1 MNQDVPWHTGRRG
14 IGLEGWGA
22 RLYGWWVDNM
32 MNTHVVPCP
41 ACQTPLNVPPSA
53 SGRRARC
60 PACGDRF
67 IIPTRTD
74 LLDDT
79 VSGWID
85 QDVSDVI
92 DDRDRAADENH
103 ASQVRP
109 AIKGEADPKPTEPAA
124 GETIVGVPFDSQG
137 IGQTEKE
144 AAEPRPKPRPII
156 KQARRAFPDDDESSK
171 YPKNL
176 RTDPKSP
183 HLVVLK
189 CGSAGVRFAFDSKW
203 LSHEGFRTS
212 MPTRCAYSGAADRT
226 KLIARPMVFSDRA
239 RGVKT
244 SAADISSVHDVRSLG
259 DAGPRK
265 IMQMMGTME
274 GMPSPFLY
282 PLPYYISTRYANKTI
297 HCMTRDR
304 PSGGITAE
312 VVIPDA
318 VCALEWLSRV
328 NGVCGEEYEMLERDT
343 SLLHGDL
350 FQELSEV
357 CRGRIQSWCK
367 LRPREVFQVYLN
379 DADFGRLDEGLA
391 GVIVTDQRVVYCKYH
406 HRGQVRLDEED
417 ARIIAKP
424 GGRFYS
430 LTLQVGE
437 QRSRMCKLLKADVP
451 KLESSISKD
460 AVIEVLVM
468 Q

>member
-1 MNQDVPWHTGRRG
+1 
-14 IGLEGWGA
+14 
-22 RLYGWWVDNM
+22 M

-74 LLDDT
+74 LMDDT
-79 VSGWID
+79 VSGWIE
-85 QDVSDVI
+85 QDVGDVYE
-92 DDRDRAADENH
+92 DRDRVADANH
-103 ASQVRP
+103 ASQVMP
-109 AIKGEADPKPTEPAA
+109 ALTEEPKPDEAEQPA
-124 GETIVGVPFDSQG
+124 GETIVGVPFDHQ
-137 IGQTEKE
+137 
-144 AAEPRPKPRPII
+144 AAEPEKKEAPAPRPRPRPV
-156 KQARRAFPDDDESSK
+156 AAPTRRPSQDDEESSK
-171 YPKNL
+171 YPRNL

-203 LSHEGFRTS
+203 LSHEGFRAS
-212 MPTRCAYSGAADRT
+212 MPTRCAYSGVADRT
-226 KLIARPMVFSDRA
+226 KLIARPMVFADRS
-239 RGVKT
+239 RGEKT
-244 SAADISSVHDVRSLG
+244 NPADISANHDIRSLA
-259 DAGPRK
+259 DSGPRK
-265 IMQMMGTME
+265 IMQMMGTIE

-282 PLPYYISTRYANKTI
+282 PMPYYISTRYANKTI

-328 NGVCGEEYEMLERDT
+328 NGVCGPEYEMLEKDT
-343 SLLHGDL
+343 SLLHGDR

-367 LRPREVFQVYLN
+367 LRPQEVFQEYLN

-391 GVIVTDQRVVYCKYH
+391 GIIVTDQRIVYCKYH
-406 HRGQVRLDEED
+406 HRGQVRLDEEG
-417 ARIIAKP
+417 AKVVAKP

-430 LTLQVGE
+430 LTLHNGE
-437 QRSRMCKLLKADVP
+437 NRSKMCKILKNDVP
-451 KLESSISKD
+451 KLQAAISKD
-460 AVIEVLVM
+460 AGIEIVVIKE
-468 Q
+468 

>member
-1 MNQDVPWHTGRRG
+1 
-14 IGLEGWGA
+14 
-22 RLYGWWVDNM
+22 M

-74 LLDDT
+74 LMDDT
-79 VSGWID
+79 VSGWIE
-85 QDVSDVI
+85 QDVEDVYE
-92 DDRDRAADENH
+92 DRDRVADANQ
-103 ASQVRP
+103 ASRVMP
-109 AIKGEADPKPTEPAA
+109 ALKEEPKEPEAQEPEPAS
-124 GETIVGVPFDSQG
+124 GETIVGVPFDQ
-137 IGQTEKE
+137 QMAEQAKRE
-144 AAEPRPKPRPII
+144 ASAPRPRPRPTVP
-156 KQARRAFPDDDESSK
+156 QSRRSTDGDDDSSK
-171 YPKNL
+171 YPRNL

-189 CGSAGVRFAFDSKW
+189 CGSAGVRFAFDAKW
-203 LSHEGFRTS
+203 LSHEGFRSS

-226 KLIARPMVFSDRA
+226 KLIARPMVFADRA
-239 RGVKT
+239 RGTKT
-244 SAADISSVHDVRSLG
+244 TAAEISSNHDIQSLA

-265 IMQMMGTME
+265 LMQMMGTIE
-274 GMPSPFLY
+274 GMPNPFLY
-282 PLPYYISTRYANKTI
+282 PMPYYISTRYANKTI

-318 VCALEWLSRV
+318 ICALEWLSRV

-343 SLLHGDL
+343 SLLHGDK

-367 LRPREVFQVYLN
+367 LRPHEVFQVYLN

-406 HRGQVRLDEED
+406 HRGQVRLDEEG
-417 ARIIAKP
+417 AKIVAKP
-424 GGRFYS
+424 GGRFFS
-430 LTLQVGE
+430 LSLHLGE

-451 KLESSISKD
+451 KLQSAVSKD
-460 AVIEVLVM
+460 AAIEVVVVK

>member
-1 MNQDVPWHTGRRG
+1 M
-14 IGLEGWGA
+14 
-22 RLYGWWVDNM
+22 
-32 MNTHVVPCP
+32 
-41 ACQTPLNVPPSA
+41 
-53 SGRRARC
+53 
-60 PACGDRF
+60 
-67 IIPTRTD
+67 
-74 LLDDT
+74 DDT
-79 VSGWID
+79 VSGWIE
-85 QDVSDVI
+85 QDVGDI
-92 DDRDRAADENH
+92 YEDRDREADASH
-103 ASQVRP
+103 ASQVIP
-109 AIKGEADPKPTEPAA
+109 ALAEAPNEPEPEEPASPA
-124 GETIVGVPFDSQG
+124 GETIVGVPFDQ
-137 IGQTEKE
+137 QMTEQAKQE
-144 AAEPRPKPRPII
+144 ASAPKPRPRPVAT
-156 KQARRAFPDDDESSK
+156 QSRRSADDDDSSK
-171 YPKNL
+171 YPRNL

-189 CGSAGVRFAFDSKW
+189 CGSAGVRFAFDAKW
-203 LSHEGFRTS
+203 LSHEGFRSS
-212 MPTRCAYSGAADRT
+212 MPTRCAYSGASDRT
-226 KLIARPMVFSDRA
+226 KLIARPMVFADRA
-239 RGVKT
+239 RGAKT
-244 SAADISSVHDVRSLG
+244 TAAEISSDHDIQSLA

-265 IMQMMGTME
+265 LMQMMGTME

-282 PLPYYISTRYANKTI
+282 PMPYYISTRHANKTI

-343 SLLHGDL
+343 SLLHGDK

-367 LRPREVFQVYLN
+367 LRPHEVFQAYLN

-417 ARIIAKP
+417 AKIVAKP
-424 GGRFYS
+424 GGRFFS
-430 LTLQVGE
+430 LSLYVGE

-451 KLESSISKD
+451 KLQSAVSKD
-460 AVIEVLVM
+460 SAIEVVVI
-468 Q
+468 QS

>member
-1 MNQDVPWHTGRRG
+1 
-14 IGLEGWGA
+14 
-22 RLYGWWVDNM
+22 M

-74 LLDDT
+74 LLEDT
-79 VSGWID
+79 VSGWIE

-92 DDRDRAADENH
+92 SDRDRESDESH
-103 ASQVRP
+103 ASQVMA
-109 AIKGEADPKPTEPAA
+109 AIKEAPAEASPPDEEHAA
-124 GETIVGVPFDSQG
+124 GETIVGVPFD
-137 IGQTEKE
+137 KP
-144 AAEPRPKPRPII
+144 AEISSKPEPTPPKPQPRPAAKPKPD
-156 KQARRAFPDDDESSK
+156 APDDDNASG
-171 YPKNL
+171 YPRNL

-189 CGSAGVRFAFDSKW
+189 CGSAGVYFAFDAKW
-203 LSHEGFRTS
+203 LAHEGFRAS
-212 MPTRCAYSGAADRT
+212 MPTRCVYSGAAERA
-226 KLIARPMVFSDRA
+226 KLIARPFVFADRA
-239 RGVKT
+239 RGAKT
-244 SAADISSVHDVRSLG
+244 NAADISANHDIRSLG
-259 DAGPRK
+259 DSSARQ
-265 IMQMMGTME
+265 IMQMMGTIE
-274 GMPSPFLY
+274 GMPNPFLY
-282 PLPYYISTRYANKTI
+282 PTPYYISTRYANKVL

-328 NGVCGEEYEMLERDT
+328 NGVCGPEYELLERET
-343 SLLHGDL
+343 SLLHGDR

-357 CRGRIQSWCK
+357 CRSRIQSWCK
-367 LRPREVFQVYLN
+367 LRPQEVFHLYLN

-406 HRGQVRLDEED
+406 HRGQARLDSEET
-417 ARIIAKP
+417 IIYVKP
-424 GGRFYS
+424 DGRFYS
-430 LTLQVGE
+430 LYIEVGSE
-437 QRSRMCKLLKADVP
+437 RGRMCKLHKADVP
-451 KLESSISKD
+451 KLQAAIGND
-460 AVIEVLVM
+460 AGIKVVVK
-468 Q
+468 

>member
-1 MNQDVPWHTGRRG
+1 
-14 IGLEGWGA
+14 
-22 RLYGWWVDNM
+22 M

-74 LLDDT
+74 LMDDT
-79 VSGWID
+79 VSGWIE
-85 QDVSDVI
+85 QDVEDVYE
-92 DDRDRAADENH
+92 DRDRVADANQ
-103 ASQVRP
+103 ASRVMP
-109 AIKGEADPKPTEPAA
+109 ALKEEPKEPEAQEPEPAS
-124 GETIVGVPFDSQG
+124 GETIVGVPFDQ
-137 IGQTEKE
+137 QMAEQAKRE
-144 AAEPRPKPRPII
+144 ASAPRPRPRPTVP
-156 KQARRAFPDDDESSK
+156 QSRRSTDGDDDSSK
-171 YPKNL
+171 YPRNL

-189 CGSAGVRFAFDSKW
+189 CGSAGVRFAFDAKW
-203 LSHEGFRTS
+203 LSHEGFRSS

-226 KLIARPMVFSDRA
+226 KLIARPMVFADRA
-239 RGVKT
+239 RGTKT
-244 SAADISSVHDVRSLG
+244 TAAEISSNHDIQSLA

-265 IMQMMGTME
+265 LMQMMGTIE

-282 PLPYYISTRYANKTI
+282 PMPYYISTRYANKTI

-318 VCALEWLSRV
+318 ICALEWLSRV

-343 SLLHGDL
+343 SLLHGDK

-367 LRPREVFQVYLN
+367 LRPHEVFQVYLN

-406 HRGQVRLDEED
+406 HRGQVRLDEEG
-417 ARIIAKP
+417 AKVVAKP
-424 GGRFYS
+424 GGRFFS
-430 LTLQVGE
+430 LTLHLGE
-437 QRSRMCKLLKADVP
+437 NRSKMCKLLKADVP
-451 KLESSISKD
+451 KLKSAVSKD
-460 AVIEVLVM
+460 AAIEVVVV
-468 Q
+468 QQ

>member
-1 MNQDVPWHTGRRG
+1 
-14 IGLEGWGA
+14 
-22 RLYGWWVDNM
+22 M

-74 LLDDT
+74 LMDDT
-79 VSGWID
+79 VSGWIE
-85 QDVSDVI
+85 QDVGDI
-92 DDRDRAADENH
+92 YEDRDRAADESH
-103 ASQVRP
+103 ASQVMP
-109 AIKGEADPKPTEPAA
+109 ALKQEPKPEEAEQPA
-124 GETIVGVPFDSQG
+124 GETIVGVPFDQ
-137 IGQTEKE
+137 QME
-144 AAEPRPKPRPII
+144 APRPKAETPRPRPTI
-156 KQARRAFPDDDESSK
+156 KPARRPVDDDEDSNK
-171 YPKNL
+171 YPRNL

-183 HLVVLK
+183 HLVILK
-189 CGSAGVRFAFDSKW
+189 CGSAGVRFAFDAKW

-226 KLIARPMVFSDRA
+226 KLIARPMVFADRA

-244 SAADISSVHDVRSLG
+244 TAAEISSNHDIRSLA
-259 DAGPRK
+259 DADARK

-274 GMPSPFLY
+274 GLPSPFLY
-282 PLPYYISTRYANKTI
+282 PMPYYISTRYANKTI

-328 NGVCGEEYEMLERDT
+328 NGVCGPEYQMLEYDT
-343 SLLHGDL
+343 SLLHGDK

-367 LRPREVFQVYLN
+367 LRPHEVFHAYLN

-406 HRGQVRLDEED
+406 HRGQVRLDEEG
-417 ARIIAKP
+417 AKVVAKP

-430 LTLQVGE
+430 LTLHLGE
-437 QRSRMCKLLKADVP
+437 DRSKMCKILNADVP
-451 KLESSISKD
+451 KLKSAISKD
-460 AVIEVLVM
+460 AAIEVVVI
-468 Q
+468 QA

>member
-1 MNQDVPWHTGRRG
+1 M
-14 IGLEGWGA
+14 
-22 RLYGWWVDNM
+22 
-32 MNTHVVPCP
+32 
-41 ACQTPLNVPPSA
+41 
-53 SGRRARC
+53 
-60 PACGDRF
+60 
-67 IIPTRTD
+67 
-74 LLDDT
+74 DDT

-85 QDVSDVI
+85 QDVGDVI
-92 DDRDRAADENH
+92 EDRDRVADENH
-103 ASQVRP
+103 ASQVMP
-109 AIKGEADPKPTEPAA
+109 AIEEVDEPEEPAA
-124 GETIVGVPFDSQG
+124 GETIVGVPFDQQMSAQG
-137 IGQTEKE
+137 KAEAE
-144 AAEPRPKPRPII
+144 AATPKPKPRPVTRP
-156 KQARRAFPDDDESSK
+156 ARGSASDEDDSGK
-171 YPKNL
+171 YPRNL

-203 LSHEGFRTS
+203 LSHEGFRAS

-226 KLIARPMVFSDRA
+226 KLIARPMVFADRA
-239 RGVKT
+239 RGAKS
-244 SAADISSVHDVRSLG
+244 SAGDISSVHDVKSLA
-259 DAGPRK
+259 DSSPRQ
-265 IMQMMGTME
+265 IMQMMGTIE

-282 PLPYYISTRYANKTI
+282 PMPYYISTRYANKTI

-304 PSGGITAE
+304 ASGGITAE

-343 SLLHGDL
+343 SLLHGDR

-367 LRPREVFQVYLN
+367 LRPHEVFQVYLN

-417 ARIIAKP
+417 ATIIAKP
-424 GGRFYS
+424 GGRFFS
-430 LTLQVGE
+430 LSLHIGE
-437 QRSRMCKLLKADVP
+437 ERSRMCKLLKADVP
-451 KLESSISKD
+451 KLESAIDKD
-460 AVIEVLVM
+460 AAISVVVG
-468 Q
+468 

>member
-1 MNQDVPWHTGRRG
+1 
-14 IGLEGWGA
+14 
-22 RLYGWWVDNM
+22 M

-74 LLDDT
+74 LMDDT
-79 VSGWID
+79 VSGWIE
-85 QDVSDVI
+85 QDVEDVYE
-92 DDRDRAADENH
+92 DRDRVADANQ
-103 ASQVRP
+103 ASQAMP
-109 AIKGEADPKPTEPAA
+109 ALKEEPKEPEAQEPEPAS
-124 GETIVGVPFDSQG
+124 GETIVGVPFDQ
-137 IGQTEKE
+137 QMAEQAKRE
-144 AAEPRPKPRPII
+144 ASAPRPRPRPTVP
-156 KQARRAFPDDDESSK
+156 QSRRSTDGDDDSSK
-171 YPKNL
+171 YPRNL

-189 CGSAGVRFAFDSKW
+189 CGSAGVRFAFDAKW
-203 LSHEGFRTS
+203 LSHEGFRSS

-226 KLIARPMVFSDRA
+226 KLIARPMVFADRA
-239 RGVKT
+239 RGTKT
-244 SAADISSVHDVRSLG
+244 TAAEISSNHDIQSLA
-259 DAGPRK
+259 DASPRK
-265 IMQMMGTME
+265 LMQMMGTIE
-274 GMPSPFLY
+274 GMPNPFLY
-282 PLPYYISTRYANKTI
+282 PMPYYISTRYANKTI

-318 VCALEWLSRV
+318 ICALEWLSRV

-343 SLLHGDL
+343 SLLHGDK

-367 LRPREVFQVYLN
+367 LRPHEVFQVYLN

-406 HRGQVRLDEED
+406 HRGQVRLDEEG
-417 ARIIAKP
+417 AKIVAKP
-424 GGRFYS
+424 GGRFFS
-430 LTLQVGE
+430 LSLHLGE

-451 KLESSISKD
+451 KLQSAVSKD
-460 AVIEVLVM
+460 AAIEVVVV
-468 Q
+468 QQ